1 MHVNVKDHT
10 KEQVYLGFNSI
21 FSGQTYIRIKDS
33 NGNIVWGP
41 HELKKNNANFPG
53 WIPNYAAAVAG
64 PKKVNPAGYKPL
76 TFNQTS
82 NGDFIIELNP
92 GDPVVKDSP
101 SPGNVRRYDLF
112 DVTVVDTVSMIEKRG
127 RLWSKLWALTTN
139 GQGILLNADI
149 FVLREDSTRYVV
161 DYNGMDAFG
170 FGIISNDNGCTS
182 TGDAIYDRQSRNFN
196 PSPAQGT
203 VTYYPNINSF

>member
-1 MHVNVKDHT
+1 
-10 KEQVYLGFNSI
+10 
-21 FSGQTYIRIKDS
+21 
-33 NGNIVWGP
+33 
-41 HELKKNNANFPG
+41 
-53 WIPNYAAAVAG
+53 
-64 PKKVNPAGYKPL
+64 
-76 TFNQTS
+76 
-82 NGDFIIELNP
+82 
-92 GDPVVKDSP
+92 
-101 SPGNVRRYDLF
+101 
-112 DVTVVDTVSMIEKRG
+112 MIEKRG